1 MSIKE
6 VFAVMFACVLAN
18 NYVLANFMGVEA
30 VASDMSKSWKSM
42 AFKGLYVT
50 LTLLICAIEAW
61 IWDTYC
67 TTSAGQALTIM
78 ILSIIVL
85 ANSMFL
91 GALFKNSVGNS
102 SFDIPAAL
110 NSVVLGACLVN
121 ANEGYSLLACIFAG
135 LGVGLGYMLVTFV
148 MAGLMER
155 INMKYVPKAWRG
167 LPIMVAALAIVSLV
181 IFAF

>member
-6 VFAVMFACVLAN
+6 VFAVMFACILAN

-30 VASDMSKSWKSM
+30 VASDLSKSWKAI

-50 LTLLICAIEAW
+50 LTLLLCVIESW
-61 IWDTYC
+61 IWSYFC
-67 TTSAGQALTIM
+67 STSAASALTILV
-78 ILSIIVL
+78 LSIIVL

-91 GALFKNSVGNS
+91 GSLFKNAIGNS

-110 NSVVLGACLVN
+110 NSVVLGACLIN

-135 LGVGLGYMLVTFV
+135 LGVGIGYTLVTFV

-167 LPIMVAALAIVSLV
+167 LPIMVATLAIVSLV
-181 IFAF
+181 VFAF

>member
-6 VFAVMFACVLAN
+6 VFAVMFACILAN
-18 NYVLANFMGVEA
+18 NYVLANFLGVEA
-30 VASDMSKSWKSM
+30 LASDLSKSWKSM

-61 IWDTYC
+61 IWTFYC
-67 TTSAGQALTIM
+67 TTTVASALTILV
-78 ILSIIVL
+78 LSILVL

-91 GALFKNSVGNS
+91 GSVFKGLIGKS

-110 NSVVLGACLVN
+110 NSIVLGACLIN
-121 ANEGYSLLACIFAG
+121 ANQGYSLLACIFAG
-135 LGVGLGYMLVTFV
+135 LGVGIGYTLVTFV

-167 LPIMVAALAIVSLV
+167 LPIMVATLAIVSLV

>member
-1 MSIKE
+1 MSFKE
-6 VFAVMFACVLAN
+6 VLAVMFACILAN

-30 VASDMSKSWKSM
+30 VASDLSKSWKSI

-50 LTLLICAIEAW
+50 LTLLICAIESW
-61 IWDTYC
+61 IWNFYC
-67 TTSAGQALTIM
+67 TTSAGSALTIM
-78 ILSIIVL
+78 VLSILVL

-91 GALFKNSVGNS
+91 GAVFRHSIGQC

-110 NSVVLGACLVN
+110 NSIVLGACLIN
-121 ANEGYSLLACIFAG
+121 ANKGYSLLACIFAG
-135 LGVGLGYMLVTFV
+135 LGVGIGYTLVTFV
-148 MAGLMER
+148 MAGLMKR

-167 LPIMVAALAIVSLV
+167 IPITVATLAIVSLV

>member
-6 VFAVMFACVLAN
+6 VFAVMFACILSN

-30 VASDMSKSWKSM
+30 LASDISKSWKSM

-50 LTLLICAIEAW
+50 LTILVVAIESW
-61 IWDTYC
+61 IWNFYS
-67 TTSAGQALTIM
+67 TTSAGSALTIM
-78 ILSIIVL
+78 VVSVLVL

-91 GALFKNSVGNS
+91 GNLFKNLIGESA
-102 SFDIPAAL
+102 FDIPAAL

-135 LGVGLGYMLVTFV
+135 LGVGIGYTLVTFV

-167 LPIMVAALAIVSLV
+167 IPIMVATLAIVSLV

>member
-6 VFAVMFACVLAN
+6 VFAVMFACILAN

-30 VASDMSKSWKSM
+30 LASDLSKSWKSM

-61 IWDTYC
+61 IWTYYC
-67 TTSAGQALTIM
+67 TTTVASALTILV
-78 ILSIIVL
+78 LSILVL

-91 GALFKNSVGNS
+91 GSVFKGLIGNS

-110 NSVVLGACLVN
+110 NSVVLGACLIN
-121 ANEGYSLLACIFAG
+121 ANQGYSLLACVFAG
-135 LGVGLGYMLVTFV
+135 LGVGIGYTLVTFV

-167 LPIMVAALAIVSLV
+167 LPIMVATLAIVSLV

>member
-6 VFAVMFACVLAN
+6 VFAVMFACILAN

-30 VASDMSKSWKSM
+30 LASDLSKSWKSM

-50 LTLLICAIEAW
+50 LTILIVAIEAW
-61 IWDTYC
+61 IWNFYS
-67 TTSAGQALTIM
+67 TTSAGSALTILVVS
-78 ILSIIVL
+78 ILVL

-91 GALFKNSVGNS
+91 GNLFKKAIGDSA
-102 SFDIPAAL
+102 FDIPAAL
-110 NSVVLGACLVN
+110 NSIVLGACLVN

-135 LGVGLGYMLVTFV
+135 LGVGIGYTLVTFV

-167 LPIMVAALAIVSLV
+167 IPIMVATLAIVSLV

>member
-1 MSIKE
+1 MSLKE
-6 VFAVMFACVLAN
+6 VFAVMFACILAN

-30 VASDMSKSWKSM
+30 LASDLSKSWKSM

-50 LTLLICAIEAW
+50 LTLLICVIEAW
-61 IWDTYC
+61 VWNFYC
-67 TTSAGQALTIM
+67 TTSAGSALTILV
-78 ILSIIVL
+78 LSILVL

-91 GALFKNSVGNS
+91 GALFKKSIGQC
-102 SFDIPAAL
+102 SFDLPAAL
-110 NSVVLGACLVN
+110 NSVVLGACLIN
-121 ANEGYSLLACIFAG
+121 ANEGYSLLTCIFAG
-135 LGVGLGYMLVTFV
+135 LGVGLGYTLVTFV